1 MSKLVSIIVPVFNGE
16 RFLPA
21 FFDRILSQ
29 SYQNYEVIFV
39 DDGSTDNTFRILKDN
54 ERFDKRY
61 KVIHQ
66 QNTGVSAARNQGIRL
81 ASGEYIAFWDVDDE
95 FSDLYLEKMVRKF
108 EDTQVQL
115 VISGYMERQ
124 VNQNLSFNY
133 SGQSTGRDF
142 NWLLQQIVTHR
153 GIGSALWNK
162 CFQTHIIK
170 ANKVRFDEQ
179 VSIGEDLLFLVQ
191 YMTVINDWVEIPDIL
206 YTYNLSDQSTMQNY
220 KHMTYFDRRWLSEW
234 DAVNKSENLLKNPS
248 NKYDFKHDVLILK
261 KIRVSIKLLGRIRK
275 FKYQGPEKREM
286 RTLLRK
292 NWLKAIRSDSFTNRQ
307 KLKML
312 VLLCS

>member
-21 FFDRILSQ
+21 FFDQILSQ

-54 ERFDKRY
+54 EKADKRY

-81 ASGEYIAFWDVDDE
+81 ASGEYMVFWDVDDGL
-95 FSDLYLEKMVRKF
+95 SDLYLEKMIKKF
-108 EDTQVQL
+108 EDTQAQL
-115 VISGYMERQ
+115 VISGYTERQ
-124 VNQNLSFNY
+124 VNQNLLFNY
-133 SGQSTGRDF
+133 SSRSAGSDF
-142 NWLLQQIVTHR
+142 NWLVQQIVTHR

-162 CFQTHIIK
+162 CFQTQVIK
-170 ANKVRFDEQ
+170 ENKIRFDEQ

-191 YMTVINDWVEIPDIL
+191 YMTVISAWVEIPDVL
-206 YTYNLSDQSTMQNY
+206 YTYNIGDQSTMQNY

-234 DAVNKSENLLKNPS
+234 DAVNKSENLLRNPN
-248 NKYDFKHDVLILK
+248 NKYNFKNDVLILK
-261 KIRVSIKLLGRIRK
+261 KIRVSIKLLGRIRR
-275 FKYQGPEKREM
+275 FKYKCSEKQEM
-286 RTLLRK
+286 KTLLIQ
-292 NWLKAIRSDSFTNRQ
+292 NWLKSVKSDSFTNRQ